1 MRTLRRDF
9 VHKKLLRIPRLFLF
23 EAGFFQPLPSETVI
37 AFSVRVQGMTDDP
50 EGALLDPVTTEQ
62 DYAPATQPQKMG
74 LAFYGALAL
83 IGVLVFLIVFV
94 NVPGIRASA
103 GILLTQNTWTLQSYT
118 DTTGVLVPVITG
130 TPITAKF
137 KINGTV
143 SGSAGCNRYSANYT
157 TRDLAI
163 TISPPVMIEMY
174 CENPIVMQQES
185 AYLNDLSKAVEIR
198 VSESNLNLY
207 DKTGKSMLVFVTT

>member
-1 MRTLRRDF
+1 
-9 VHKKLLRIPRLFLF
+9 
-23 EAGFFQPLPSETVI
+23 
-37 AFSVRVQGMTDDP
+37 MTDDP

-74 LAFYGALAL
+74 PAFYGALAL

-103 GILLTQNTWTLQSYT
+103 GMLLIQNTWTLQSYT
-118 DTTGVLVPVITG
+118 YKTGVLVSAITG

-137 KINGTV
+137 KIDGTV

-163 TISPPVMIEMY
+163 TISPPVMTEMY

-207 DKTGKSMLVFVTT
+207 DKTGKPVLVFVTT